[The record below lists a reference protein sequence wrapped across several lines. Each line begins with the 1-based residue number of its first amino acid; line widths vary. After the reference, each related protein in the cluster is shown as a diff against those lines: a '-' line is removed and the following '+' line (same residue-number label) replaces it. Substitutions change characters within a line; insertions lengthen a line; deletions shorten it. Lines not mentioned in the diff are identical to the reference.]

1 MAEVYFYYQIIM
13 KNKLE
18 RYAYNINSNYVIQEG
33 KDLYNNSKGNWHKIF
48 NNKNPLVLELAC
60 GNGEYT
66 VERSIIDPE
75 KNFIGLDI
83 KGARIWKGAKELEKY
98 KSKNAFFLR
107 TQIENIIDFF
117 KKDEVEEIII
127 SFPDPRPKKRDIK
140 KRLTNLNFL
149 KLYYEILN
157 KDGRLILK
165 TDDDNLFNFSI
176 DEIKS
181 SKFILNDYTK
191 DLHSSSKFDLYKSV
205 KTKYEKKFLLQGKKI
220 KLLECLK

>member
-1 MAEVYFYYQIIM
+1 MGS
-13 KNKLE
+13 KNKLKKLKNLKDFKNVLE
-18 RYAYNINSNYVIQEG
+18 PSRDVLIDDKFKIKGKWSNFF
-33 KDLYNNSKGNWHKIF
+33 KNN
-48 NNKNPLVLELAC
+48 NPIILELAC
-60 GNGEYT
+60 GKGEYSY
-66 VERSIIDPE
+66 ELAKLYPD

-107 TQIENIIDFF
+107 IQIENIIDFF

-140 KRLTNLNFL
+140 KRLTNSNFL

>member
-1 MAEVYFYYQIIM
+1 MVEVYFYYQIIM

-33 KDLYNNSKGNWHKIF
+33 KELYNNSKGNWYKIF

-107 TQIENIIDFF
+107 IQIENIIDFF
-117 KKDEVEEIII
+117 KKEEVEEIII

-140 KRLTNLNFL
+140 KRLTKLNFL

-165 TDDDNLFNFSI
+165 TDDDNLFNYSI